1 MKNYTVKIWNRYSF
15 TKPENC
21 KLVLTTNYDATDE
34 NHAIK
39 QAIKDSHRW
48 NKDYPN
54 NKEQTANSVTCNGHY
69 ANI

>member
-21 KLVLTTNYDATDE
+21 KLVLTTNYDASDE

-39 QAIKDSHRW
+39 QAVIDSHKFNIDQS
-48 NKDYPN
+48 NKGQIVN
-54 NKEQTANSVTCNGHY
+54 MVTCNGHY